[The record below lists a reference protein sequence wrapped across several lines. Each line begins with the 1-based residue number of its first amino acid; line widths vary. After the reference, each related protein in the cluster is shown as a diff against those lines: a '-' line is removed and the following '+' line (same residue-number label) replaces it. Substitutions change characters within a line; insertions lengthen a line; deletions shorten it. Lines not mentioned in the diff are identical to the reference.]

1 MKYAAL
7 TIMRKAGQSFLTLLG
22 SLVLLN
28 LLSNIPAGTVNSV
41 VLAQSPSATPQYSD
55 WSAPVNLGPN
65 INTASG
71 EVQVSITHQGLSL
84 YFSSNRPGGFGQ
96 SDNYVSRRT
105 SLNAPWGPA
114 KNLGA
119 TINSIFGD
127 FPPSF
132 SPDDHL
138 MFFLSNRP
146 GGFGDYDIWVSHRAD
161 KNDDFGWE
169 TPTNLGSPVNTS
181 ADEND
186 ATYFVDPATG
196 KATLYFTSLT
206 RPGGLGDFDIYQ
218 STQNEDGSFNAAILV
233 SELSSPFRDTRMTI
247 RADGL
252 EIIFSSDRP
261 GGSGGIDLWHSTRET
276 TSDVWSTPVNLGPVV
291 NSSVEDRSPSLSAD
305 GETLFFSSGR
315 VGGFGLLDI
324 WMSTRTGPGIDNA
337 QLFVRQHYLDF
348 LNREPDA
355 AGLAFWTNQITS
367 CGSDA
372 QCIEVKR
379 INVSAAF
386 FLSIEFKQ
394 TGYLVYRL
402 YKSSFGNPPNLPVP
416 IRLSEFLPDERE
428 IGNGVVLGQ
437 PGWETALENNKQ
449 AFSDEF
455 VNRPRFTSDYPQSMT
470 PGEFVDK
477 LNMNAGN
484 PLSQEERDH
493 LVSDLTTG
501 VKARAQVLR
510 AVAENQNLSDAEFDR
525 AFVLMQYFGYL
536 RRDPNSGPDTNFDGY
551 NFWLNKLN
559 AFNGDFATGEMVKA
573 FITSIEY
580 RQRFAP

>member
-1 MKYAAL
+1 MYFASA
-7 TIMRKAGQSFLTLLG
+7 RLG
-22 SLVLLN
+22 
-28 LLSNIPAGTVNSV
+28 G
-41 VLAQSPSATPQYSD
+41 
-55 WSAPVNLGPN
+55 LGG
-65 INTASG
+65 I
-71 EVQVSITHQGLSL
+71 
-84 YFSSNRPGGFGQ
+84 
-96 SDNYVSRRT
+96 
-105 SLNAPWGPA
+105 
-114 KNLGA
+114 
-119 TINSIFGD
+119 
-127 FPPSF
+127 
-132 SPDDHL
+132 
-138 MFFLSNRP
+138 
-146 GGFGDYDIWVSHRAD
+146 DIWVSYRGD
-161 KNDDFGWE
+161 VNDDFGWE
-169 TPTNLGSPVNTS
+169 TPKNVGASVNTS
-181 ADEND
+181 ANEGD
-186 ATYFVDPATG
+186 AFYFVDPANG
-196 KATLYFTSLT
+196 KASLYFTSLN
-206 RPGGLGDFDIYQ
+206 RPEGLGDWDIYQ
-218 STQNEDGSFNAAILV
+218 STQNEDGSFNPATRV
-233 SELSSPFRDTRMTI
+233 TELSSTFRDTRMTI
-247 RADGL
+247 RYDGL
-252 EIIFSSDRP
+252 EVIFSSNRT
-261 GGSGGIDLWHSTRET
+261 GGSGGIDLWFSTRQT
-276 TSDVWSTPVNLGPVV
+276 TSDSWSTPANLGLVI
-291 NSSVEDRSPSLSAD
+291 NTSVDDRAPYLSAD
-305 GETLFFSSGR
+305 GQTLFFSSDR
-315 VGGFGLLDI
+315 VGGDFGGGDI
-324 WMSTRTGPGIDNA
+324 WMATRTGPGMGNA

-428 IGNGVVLGQ
+428 IGNGVVVGQ

-455 VNRPRFTSDYPQSMT
+455 VNRPRFTSAYPQSMT

>member
-119 TINSIFGD
+119 TINSPSGD

-428 IGNGVVLGQ
+428 IGNGVVVGQ

-455 VNRPRFTSDYPQSMT
+455 VNRPRFTSAYPQSMT

-501 VKARAQVLR
+501 AKTRAQVLR
-510 AVAENQNLSDAEFDR
+510 AVAENADLITSEFNR

-551 NFWLNKLN
+551 NFWLTKLDT
-559 AFNGDFATGEMVKA
+559 FKSDFRQAEMVKA
-573 FITSIEY
+573 FLVAGEY
-580 RQRFAP
+580 RGRFPR